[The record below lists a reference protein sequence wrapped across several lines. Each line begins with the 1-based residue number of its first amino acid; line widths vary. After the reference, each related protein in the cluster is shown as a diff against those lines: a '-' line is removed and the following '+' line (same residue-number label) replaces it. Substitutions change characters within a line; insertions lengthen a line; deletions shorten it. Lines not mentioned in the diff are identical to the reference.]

1 METEHICSLMVRQ
14 YICAIIFWKHH
25 RQLHCN
31 CVKKVKFS
39 AGAFV
44 AVCADHL
51 LLRFNPTRSIECELN
66 MHLPLK
72 GELLL
77 PGAGT
82 MAPSQVIAVSETA
95 RRGCCKVCKEPE
107 EEGKRFLVCGH
118 SLCMYKYYHIRCL
131 SPDQIAS
138 EKQDEPRWYCPSCLC
153 RGCYCDMDDNEI
165 VMCDRCDEAYHIY
178 CMKPPRASVPKGDW
192 YCKSCTKT
200 RKQEGYEKMLEL
212 HGKRRRVMVKN
223 NKYKGFDLLVAC
235 AEQLRREEAKAEKLR
250 RKEEAKAEKLR
261 QKEAAAAEKLRRK
274 EEAAAVENLTGNG
287 EVATAAE

>member
-77 PGAGT
+77 PGPST

-107 EEGKRFLVCGH
+107 EEGKRFLVCSH

-178 CMKPPRASVPKGDW
+178 CMKPPRTSVPKGDW
-192 YCKSCTKT
+192 YCESCTKA
-200 RKQEGYEKMLEL
+200 RKQEGYKEKMLEL
-212 HGKRRRVMVKN
+212 HGKRRRIMVKN

-235 AEQLRREEAKAEKLR
+235 AEQLRREEAKAEKLQ

-274 EEAAAVENLTGNG
+274 EEAAAEKLRRK
-287 EVATAAE
+287 EE